1 MAMLNNAYNAGAD
14 NASYYEKALNELIVF
29 QDSTSLFT
37 SHAVYTSIALSQF
50 AEHYAREGFAK
61 ISDSLLNLNEKLV
74 STRSFYRIDN
84 NQSLDIWEYFSQRSE
99 ELKMIQ
105 LKQLHT
111 DSNALQ
117 LLNLGI
123 NCKYANLN
131 LHKLLHKEFSTQ
143 IDVALKNW
151 VLIKELILYA
161 NITENIS
168 HFNKMEDLLLKYQT
182 SINNILKQK
191 KRSIQQKDLEA
202 LKAFCRV
209 NNACII
215 DCQVLYGGRMLI
227 SIIDAEKLVLKW
239 VDKNNGVTSEMVDE
253 LLKSIRVND
262 IQNFQSI
269 AYQLTKLLSLDHVKG
284 KNVIISPDEY
294 LEKIPFDALLLEES
308 AGETRWAKQNF
319 LANSHKIHLVPN
331 LAVLLDNW
339 SDKNSLFI
347 DIWTSNLDNQSLPYN
362 QKLINFINK
371 NFAATSNS
379 KSPQNILHI
388 MAHTHKSSKG
398 EIEFRLNLD
407 TLYTRSIKWVSP
419 KLAILA
425 GCSSGD
431 GDYFKMEGSISQTRN
446 FLYQGT
452 PTVIYS
458 TWDADNHATS
468 ELFKAFYSHLDKGFA
483 VSEALAK
490 AKHEIRSNKR
500 FPEWSNPFYWA
511 NFQVI
516 GKEQL
521 FH

>member
-1 MAMLNNAYNAGAD
+1 
-14 NASYYEKALNELIVF
+14 
-29 QDSTSLFT
+29 
-37 SHAVYTSIALSQF
+37 
-50 AEHYAREGFAK
+50 
-61 ISDSLLNLNEKLV
+61 
-74 STRSFYRIDN
+74 
-84 NQSLDIWEYFSQRSE
+84 
-99 ELKMIQ
+99 
-105 LKQLHT
+105 
-111 DSNALQ
+111 
-117 LLNLGI
+117 
-123 NCKYANLN
+123 
-131 LHKLLHKEFSTQ
+131 
-143 IDVALKNW
+143 
-151 VLIKELILYA
+151 
-161 NITENIS
+161 
-168 HFNKMEDLLLKYQT
+168 
-182 SINNILKQK
+182 
-191 KRSIQQKDLEA
+191 
-202 LKAFCRV
+202 
-209 NNACII
+209 
-215 DCQVLYGGRMLI
+215 
-227 SIIDAEKLVLKW
+227 
-239 VDKNNGVTSEMVDE
+239 MVDE

-269 AYQLTKLLSLDHVKG
+269 AYQLSNLLSLDHVKG

-339 SDKNSLFI
+339 SDENPLFI

-398 EIEFRLNLD
+398 EIEFRLNSD

-483 VSEALAK
+483 VSEALTK

-521 FH
+521 FY